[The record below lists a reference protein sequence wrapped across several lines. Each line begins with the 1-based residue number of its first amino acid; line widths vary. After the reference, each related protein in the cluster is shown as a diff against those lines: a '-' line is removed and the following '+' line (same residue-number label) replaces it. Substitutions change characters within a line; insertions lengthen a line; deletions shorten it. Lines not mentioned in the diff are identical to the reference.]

1 VAGSERLRSRTYLI
15 YAQLVAAGW
24 EVILLEEVD
33 KWYMNL
39 DEADAAR
46 IEAAID
52 ALEVSGPALGRPLVD
67 QIKGSRHKN
76 MKELRSGSVR
86 ILFAFDPARQAVL
99 LVAGDKRGSWSTWY
113 ETAIPV
119 ADDLYA
125 AWTEH
130 R

>member
-1 VAGSERLRSRTYLI
+1 M
-15 YAQLVAAGW
+15 AAGW

-46 IEAAID
+46 TEAAID

-99 LVAGDKRGSWSTWY
+99 LVAGDKRGSWSTWH

>member
-1 VAGSERLRSRTYLI
+1 
-15 YAQLVAAGW
+15 
-24 EVILLEEVD
+24 
-33 KWYMNL
+33 MNL

>member
-1 VAGSERLRSRTYLI
+1 MRSRTYLI

-33 KWYMNL
+33 KRYMNL

>member
-1 VAGSERLRSRTYLI
+1 M
-15 YAQLVAAGW
+15 AAGW

-86 ILFAFDPARQAVL
+86 ILFAFGPARQAVL

-119 ADDLYA
+119 ADDLYS